1 MTTREQGMDQ
11 LAYSSTQGWAVG
23 PLSLEQT
30 PWHSVG
36 QTGTTSAF
44 CLLSPCPPA
53 SSSQTHPRNPAG
65 PPHVTHVN
73 RQWSGLVLPPARK
86 VALHSA
92 SADPNLP
99 VSPAVTSA
107 PPQTTPDPGQ
117 VQKVLITQPYPRGI
131 YVPAARAEWGSAQM
145 LTAAT
150 PISVYFLRWIYLP

>member
-1 MTTREQGMDQ
+1 MDQ
-11 LAYSSTQGWAVG
+11 LACSSTQGWAVG

-44 CLLSPCPPA
+44 FLPVLQHLPPKLTPGTLLD
-53 SSSQTHPRNPAG
+53 
-65 PPHVTHVN
+65 PHVTHVN

-86 VALHSA
+86 VTLHSA

-99 VSPAVTSA
+99 VSPAVKSA
-107 PPQTTPDPGQ
+107 PPQTTPDPGK
-117 VQKVLITQPYPRGI
+117 VQKVLITQPHPRGI
-131 YVPAARAEWGSAQM
+131 YVPAARAERGSAQM

-150 PISVYFLRWIYLP
+150 PISVS

>member
-1 MTTREQGMDQ
+1 M
-11 LAYSSTQGWAVG
+11 
-23 PLSLEQT
+23 
-30 PWHSVG
+30 
-36 QTGTTSAF
+36 AF
-44 CLLSPCPPA
+44 SGADGHHLCLLSPFSL
-53 SSSQTHPRNPAG
+53 SSSIFLPNSPQEPCWT
-65 PPHVTHVN
+65 PHVTHVN

-117 VQKVLITQPYPRGI
+117 VQKVLITQPHPRGI